1 MPNPKSR
8 ANLKPNSKR
17 TPEQLKAMG
26 AKGGK
31 ASGETRKRRKTAR
44 ELAKMVLGL
53 NVTTTAKTKK
63 ALKKLGYD
71 TDAEGA
77 PSVELLMQIAIA
89 NQAMAG
95 DLASAKFLYDYAQV
109 PDIHT
114 AIERERI
121 KAQAEARSKVDL
133 TVNPAEGEAVL
144 SEIRQRMADAAGDVK
159 PPIGFQS
166 DRPAEA
172 TTP

>member
-1 MPNPKSR
+1 MPESEKR

-26 AKGGK
+26 AKGGR
-31 ASGETRKRRKTAR
+31 ASGETRKRRKAAKD
-44 ELAKMVLGL
+44 LAKLVLGL

-63 ALKKLGYD
+63 ALKRVGYD
-71 TDAEGA
+71 VDAEGA

-109 PDIHT
+109 PDIHA

-121 KAQAEARSKVDL
+121 KATADARQKVD
-133 TVNPAEGEAVL
+133 VNVNTADAGCLA
-144 SEIRQRMADAAGDVK
+144 EIRQRMSEEIRTGEQC
-159 PPIGFQS
+159 PPPS
-166 DRPAEA
+166 PPATEA
-172 TTP
+172 TAP